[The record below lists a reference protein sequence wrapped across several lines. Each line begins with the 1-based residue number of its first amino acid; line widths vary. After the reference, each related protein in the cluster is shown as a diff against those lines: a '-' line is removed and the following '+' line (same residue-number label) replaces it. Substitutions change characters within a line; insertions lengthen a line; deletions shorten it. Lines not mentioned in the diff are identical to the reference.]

1 MNSPI
6 PTDAAAN
13 APETPLFMASAE
25 SGAGQAAAP
34 LAAGSQRALWLIAA
48 LAVMGLVVGGVV
60 WQKVTGMQEILAR
73 QSAESQK
80 NSAEAYALAKQAVS
94 LAQETAARAAVL
106 DSRLSEVAL
115 QRVRRKECRDA
126 AVLHHGDHAR
136 DGGFNATGQARCVL
150 STWCFG
156 RYRCVGG
163 LDDAKAYQMRLAC
176 VWRGPFLAVVTNCLD
191 GPAQPVG

>member
-13 APETPLFMASAE
+13 APDPTPPVATAVA
-25 SGAGQAAAP
+25 GAGQTAVQPAV
-34 LAAGSQRALWLIAA
+34 GSQRALWLVAA
-48 LAVMGLVVGGVV
+48 LAVSGLVVGGVV
-60 WQKVTGMQEILAR
+60 WQKVNGMQEILAR

-115 QRVRRKECRDA
+115 QR
-126 AVLHHGDHAR
+126 
-136 DGGFNATGQARCVL
+136 GQ
-150 STWCFG
+150 
-156 RYRCVGG
+156 
-163 LDDAKAYQMRLAC
+163 LDELM
-176 VWRGPFLAVVTNCLD
+176 
-191 GPAQPVG
+191 